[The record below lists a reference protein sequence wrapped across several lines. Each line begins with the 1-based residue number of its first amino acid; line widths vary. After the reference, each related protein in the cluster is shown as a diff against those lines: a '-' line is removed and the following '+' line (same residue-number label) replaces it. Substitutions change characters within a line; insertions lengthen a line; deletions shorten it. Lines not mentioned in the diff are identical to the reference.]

1 MTRSEG
7 GRASWVGVPLPTS
20 GRAEHNMGMAASHF
34 GTADEVRALPADGRR
49 YEAVA
54 GELLVTPAPSFDHQQ
69 GIKLLMFALDAYVD
83 LWSLGCAASSP
94 ADLTPEP
101 GALVQPDVFVV
112 GLVAGR
118 RPRDWSD
125 VERLLLV
132 VEVLSPSTAR
142 ADRTI
147 KRRLYQRGGVPEYW
161 IVDLEAR
168 LVERWRPSDER
179 PEVLTDTLSWVPAPG
194 TASAHDRSP
203 GVLHKGARGC
213 VS

>member
-1 MTRSEG
+1 M
-7 GRASWVGVPLPTS
+7 LPAR
-20 GRAEHNMGMAASHF
+20 RAEHNMGMPQATHF
-34 GTADEVRALPADGRR
+34 WTPDEVRALPADGRR
-49 YEAVA
+49 YEVVA
-54 GELLVTPAPSFDHQQ
+54 GELLVTAAPSFDHQQ

-83 LWSLGCAASSP
+83 QWSLGCAAISP

-125 VERLLLV
+125 VERLLLA

-142 ADRTI
+142 ADRTV
-147 KRRLYQRGGVPEYW
+147 KRRLYQRAGVPEYW

-179 PEVLTDTLSWVPAPG
+179 PEMLTDRLSWHPDPAIPPL
-194 TASAHDRSP
+194 TIELPEFFRQ
-203 GVLHKGARGC
+203 VLLE
-213 VS
+213 S